1 MCTLMMPFKYFFFKY
16 DILPQTCLVIR
27 AVFCQSSYIIRS
39 LLIILISIQT
49 IQQLHMTPRCKYFCC
64 DVNII
69 FLRFHNGGG
78 KLQVVCR
85 HDQSV
90 SQRIDKLSNR
100 GFVRFVLMM
109 VKTDVLLLTSHVMV
123 SYTKLEGYRGGGL
136 TLFPSPPNTSLR

>member
-1 MCTLMMPFKYFFFKY
+1 MMPFKFFFSNMTYFPK
-16 DILPQTCLVIR
+16 LVQLLGQL
-27 AVFCQSSYIIRS
+27 FCQLSYIIRS

-123 SYTKLEGYRGGGL
+123 SYTKLKGYRGGGL
-136 TLFPSPPNTSLR
+136 PCCPHTSHTTSLR